1 MECSA
6 IVFSAYASSTNESL
20 AVLTFIVLSCF
31 ARRDEITKERS
42 GMAWYDLEQRR
53 FGNFLERHLGRPAAG
68 AFAAARLSIF
78 LNLYGPRVIQYGSV
92 SPAQQLGSLKCRCA
106 TVSVLIALDNFF
118 SNAGTK

>member
-1 MECSA
+1 M
-6 IVFSAYASSTNESL
+6 
-20 AVLTFIVLSCF
+20 
-31 ARRDEITKERS
+31 ARD
-42 GMAWYDLEQRR
+42 DLEQRR

-78 LNLYGPRVIQYGSV
+78 LNLYGPPSYSARKRLTC
-92 SPAQQLGSLKCRCA
+92 QQLGSLKCRCV

>member
-78 LNLYGPRVIQYGSV
+78 LNLYGPPSYSV
-92 SPAQQLGSLKCRCA
+92 RKRLTCPTAWLSEVPLCNCLSLNSLG
-106 TVSVLIALDNFF
+106 
-118 SNAGTK
+118 